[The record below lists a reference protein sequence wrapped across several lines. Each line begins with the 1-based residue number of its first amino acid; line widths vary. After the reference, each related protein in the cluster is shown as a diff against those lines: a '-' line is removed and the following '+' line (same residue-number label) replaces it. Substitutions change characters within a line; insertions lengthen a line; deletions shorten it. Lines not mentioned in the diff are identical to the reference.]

1 MAIKYLLSDQ
11 NVADS
16 TPTTSQYFV
25 KLYQV
30 TGHLG

>member
-16 TPTTSQYFV
+16 TQPHHSI
-25 KLYQV
+25 L
-30 TGHLG
+30 